1 MPDATL
7 ADVED
12 ALEAARDL
20 PEDEAAAV
28 LRDARED
35 VEALRGRED
44 VVEEELSAI
53 EDRIDQRLR
62 QVSERDAY
70 DGGAGAAVNPDDED
84 AA

>member
-20 PEDEAAAV
+20 PQEDAEAV
-28 LRDARED
+28 LCEARED
-35 VEALRGRED
+35 AEALRGRED
-44 VVEEELSAI
+44 VVEDELTAI
-53 EDRIDQRLR
+53 EDRIDQRIT
-62 QVSERDAY
+62 QVRERDAY
-70 DGGAGAAVNPDDED
+70 DGELGAAMNPDEED

>member
-7 ADVED
+7 TDVED

-35 VEALRGRED
+35 AEALRGRED
-44 VVEEELSAI
+44 VGEDELSAI
-53 EDRIDQRLR
+53 QDRIDQRLR

-70 DGGAGAAVNPDDED
+70 DGAAGAAVNPEDED